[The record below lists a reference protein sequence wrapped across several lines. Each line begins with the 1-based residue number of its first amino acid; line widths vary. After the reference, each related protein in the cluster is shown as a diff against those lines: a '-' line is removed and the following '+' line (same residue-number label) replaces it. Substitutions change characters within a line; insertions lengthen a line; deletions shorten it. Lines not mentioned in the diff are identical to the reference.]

1 MQRNCNLEVAKIC
14 FLLLWCTLDIALP
27 GIFQALAPQDRVNAI
42 TAFYLFFF
50 CYGHFDVKRIV
61 FFFMKVFSFFIISI
75 RILFL

>member
-14 FLLLWCTLDIALP
+14 FVLSWCTLDIALS

-50 CYGHFDVKRIV
+50 CYGHFDV
-61 FFFMKVFSFFIISI
+61 
-75 RILFL
+75 